1 MTAIRSKCAAALAA
15 LVLQIPLQA
24 PAQTPAPA
32 IPGFQDEAAKQNA
45 IYQRRDREHL
55 DSYVIDRSLSAYV
68 NALPAAFGASLGRL
82 NAGDRWLDIGAG
94 EGQAVLDYCTAAP
107 ETAVDTRMVLPGA
120 AHVVAMSIEDRRTPR
135 WHQVES
141 TLEAGRIQY
150 LHGRPLGEYANEALG
165 RFQIITDM
173 IGGFSYTP
181 NLFAFTQKTLA
192 ILATGGSFFTVLQD
206 VQSED
211 GSNKPFYSGEPFLTR
226 IADSSGA
233 DVGVCAWLKRIEC
246 AKVTCQ
252 LRPRWKPP
260 IEIYHIEK
268 TCDDVR
274 IPELVPVHYK
284 AGTPPERRF
293 RLKDL
298 PAPAAGETP
307 R

>member
-1 MTAIRSKCAAALAA
+1 MNQVRSTLAA
-15 LVLQIPLQA
+15 TIAAFALHAPLQA
-24 PAQTPAPA
+24 AAQTPAPA
-32 IPGFQDEAAKQNA
+32 IPGFQEEAAKQNA

-55 DSYVIDRSLSAYV
+55 DSYVIGRTLSAYV
-68 NALPAAFGASLGRL
+68 NALPEAFGASLARL
-82 NAGDRWLDIGAG
+82 KPGDRWLDIGAG
-94 EGQAVLDYCTAAP
+94 EGQAVLDYCAP
-107 ETAVDTRMVLPGA
+107 AYDTAVDVPMALPGTA
-120 AHVVAMSIEDRRTPR
+120 RVVAMSIEDRRTTR
-135 WHQVES
+135 WHDAERS
-141 TLEAGRIQY
+141 LGTSRIRY
-150 LHGRPLGEYANEALG
+150 LHGRPLGEYADEELG
-165 RFQIITDM
+165 RFQVITDM

-181 NLFAFTQKTLA
+181 DLFGFTKKTLA
-192 ILATGGSFFTVLQD
+192 ILTTGGSFFTVLQD
-206 VQSED
+206 VQAED
-211 GSNKPFYSGEPFLTR
+211 GSNKPFYAGEPFLTR
-226 IADSSGA
+226 IVDSDGA
-233 DVGVCAWLKRIEC
+233 DIGICAWLKRIEC

-298 PAPAAGETP
+298 PSPAGAGTP